1 MKNISFRVSDE
12 DYALLVGVLSCK
24 PTQYFSQ
31 LVKLLIGSKKKV
43 HGSEVCEV
51 SDDETK
57 IIKPVKTFV
66 TETQY
71 EELAEAAKRNGWS
84 LSKEVRHRL
93 DIATPTRIHTY
104 SEQLLA
110 LQGIEKYILKF
121 FSDNA
126 FDIVC
131 KVAALRSG
139 RLTEEDKIMYL
150 HEDLTRTR
158 RIISRFKDQIK
169 DLKSITER
177 LQNGL

>member
-1 MKNISFRVSDE
+1 MVS
-12 DYALLVGVLSCK
+12 VLYCK

-31 LVKLLIGSKKKV
+31 LVKLLIGSEKKR
-43 HGSEVCEV
+43 HGSEVVEV
-51 SDDETK
+51 SDEKTK
-57 IIKPVKTFV
+57 ITKPVKTFV

-104 SEQLLA
+104 SEQMFA
-110 LQGIEKYILKF
+110 IQEIEKYILESFTDDVLYIARKGAEI
-121 FSDNA
+121 S
-126 FDIVC
+126 
-131 KVAALRSG
+131 SG
-139 RLTEEDKIMYL
+139 RLTDEDKILYL
-150 HEDLTRTR
+150 REDITRMR
-158 RIISRFKDQIK
+158 RIISRFRDQIK